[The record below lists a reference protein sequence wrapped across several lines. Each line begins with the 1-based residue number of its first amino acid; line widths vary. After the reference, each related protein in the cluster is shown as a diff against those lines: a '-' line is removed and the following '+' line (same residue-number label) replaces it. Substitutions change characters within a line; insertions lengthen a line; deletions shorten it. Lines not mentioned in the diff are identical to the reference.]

1 MTTTYVQ
8 FTPSNSSSPPFQF
21 TATMAGVD
29 YTVTTTW
36 NVYGQ
41 RWYINVYD
49 ANGTRLKTQPLIA
62 SPLNNDILLCPV
74 LFKGLGSLVYRDA
87 SNNFEIST

>member
-8 FTPSNSSSPPFQF
+8 FTPSTTSSPPFQF
-21 TATMAGVD
+21 TATMSGVD

-49 ANGTRLKTQPLIA
+49 SDGTRLKTQPLIA
-62 SPLNNDILLCPV
+62 SPLSGDILLAPV
-74 LFKGLGSLVYRDA
+74 LFGSNGTLVYREA
-87 SNNFEIST
+87 SNNFEIS